1 MGGSTAVAN
10 SQDMAISHVAAT
22 GRGTDTGALRHL
34 DNTPGNR
41 LRRKNQVGQPL
52 SHRGW
57 QDGGVK
63 VTNGVLELWSKGV
76 MEARDAQPF
85 CDAGP
90 EAGVPT
96 QPRKRSEVGKGGK
109 EAGKWTGFSRLFPHN
124 STQVVDFPRM
134 SVVSI
139 FLKDEKQLNLVRG
152 IPSGAWNQDGEAM
165 RNRQGRRAG
174 GRSRGFSGGAEPRH
188 ARARVLPEQTE
199 RSLMFA

>member
-1 MGGSTAVAN
+1 MVSMGGSTAVAN
-10 SQDMAISHVAAT
+10 SQDMGFCHVAAT
-22 GRGTDTGALRHL
+22 DRGTDTGALRHL

-41 LRRKNQVGQPL
+41 LRRKNQVVQPL

-76 MEARDAQPF
+76 MDARDAQPF

-109 EAGKWTGFSRLFPHN
+109 EAGKW
-124 STQVVDFPRM
+124 
-134 SVVSI
+134 
-139 FLKDEKQLNLVRG
+139 
-152 IPSGAWNQDGEAM
+152 
-165 RNRQGRRAG
+165 
-174 GRSRGFSGGAEPRH
+174 
-188 ARARVLPEQTE
+188 
-199 RSLMFA
+199 

>member
-1 MGGSTAVAN
+1 MLPKCKQQGKWCPWADRRLSRIRRIWQFLMLLRLVG
-10 SQDMAISHVAAT
+10 
-22 GRGTDTGALRHL
+22 GTDTGALRHL
-34 DNTPGNR
+34 GNTPGNR

-124 STQVVDFPRM
+124 STQVVDFQRM

-152 IPSGAWNQDGEAM
+152 IPSGAW
-165 RNRQGRRAG
+165 
-174 GRSRGFSGGAEPRH
+174 
-188 ARARVLPEQTE
+188 
-199 RSLMFA
+199 